1 MAGAYQ
7 IPPAMIGADLPN
19 YAYPFPVKWFEA
31 RACGSA
37 VRMAYMDVAPTH
49 VANGHTLVLLHGKE
63 FTAASWGETIR
74 ALTSAGYRVIAPDQ
88 IGFGKSSKPAS
99 FQYSFAALATLT
111 QALLQSTGVDRFRL
125 VGHSTGGVLA
135 MRYGLLY
142 PDRLDGI
149 VLVNPLGLVDTLA
162 QGAPYTPIDA
172 LLQEEAKTNRDSIA
186 AYERKNYYHGGWRPE
201 YDEWVD
207 VLAGQYAG
215 EDAGVVQNAQARITD
230 MIETQ
235 PVASELPRLALPVTL
250 LIGQLDATAVLAAT
264 APADVR
270 PHIATVPQAAET
282 AVTMLPRGRLVR
294 LEGLGHAPQIED
306 PSRFQAELLAV
317 LN

>member
-19 YAYPFPVKWFEA
+19 YDYPFPVQWFEA
-31 RACGSA
+31 QACGSA
-37 VRMAYMDVAPTH
+37 VRMAYMDVAPSR
-49 VANGHTLVLLHGKE
+49 VANGRTLVLLHGKE

-88 IGFGKSSKPAS
+88 IGFGKSSKPAD

-111 QALLQSTGVDRFRL
+111 QALLQSAGVDRFRL

-135 MRYGLLY
+135 MRYGLLF
-142 PDRLDGI
+142 PNKLDGI

-172 LLQEEAKTNRDSIA
+172 LLKEEAKTDRDVIM
-186 AYERKNYYHGGWRPE
+186 AYERKNYYHGEWRPD
-201 YDEWVD
+201 YDEWAD
-207 VLAGQYAG
+207 VLVGQYAG
-215 EDAGVVQNAQARITD
+215 EDAGVVENAQARITD

-250 LIGQLDATAVLAAT
+250 LIGQLDATAVLAAS

-270 PHIATVPQAAET
+270 PHIQTVPQAAET
-282 AVTMLPRGRLVR
+282 AVATLPRGRLVR

-306 PSRFQAELLAV
+306 PTRFQAELLDV
-317 LN
+317 LG